1 MIIQKFSPR
10 NKCIMVLRDE
20 GAEDKKTEGG
30 LFIPGRAVE
39 LANQGEVRAV
49 PPDSQYEVGQ
59 RVVFTKYAGSE
70 FTLNGVLYIL
80 LPEKDIQ
87 GTVDDI
93 EVARIEA
100 GPITHISVPPT
111 DAERA
116 ATDKAV
122 QEALEKLAKQAE
134 NK

>member
-30 LFIPGRAVE
+30 LFIPGRAVV

-93 EVARIEA
+93 GVPNRIDEAMDYIESAPIKEDVEAEVQ
-100 GPITHISVPPT
+100 
-111 DAERA
+111 
-116 ATDKAV
+116 K
-122 QEALEKLAKQAE
+122 ALEQLAKQAE